1 MFKPKESANSP
12 EVDEEESMTEAKPYS
27 IGKVEVW
34 EAYKRV
40 KANRGAAGVDEQS
53 LEEFDQDLRGNL
65 YKIWN
70 RMSSGSYLPPAVKR
84 VEIPKKGGGM
94 RPLGVPTVADRI
106 AQAVV
111 AKRMEEK
118 VEGIFH
124 PDSYAYR
131 PNKSALDA
139 VGKARERC
147 WRHSWV
153 IDLDIRAFFD
163 SLDWELLMK
172 AVSVHVKEA
181 WMLLYIQRWLK
192 APAVGSDGVEQLRR
206 SGTPQGGVVSPVL
219 ANLFLH
225 YAFDAWMK
233 RTYPEVPFERYADD
247 IVIHCASEE
256 QAKSV
261 LDAVRQR
268 LKECRLELS
277 EQKTKIVYC
286 RDSNRQGKYEQVS
299 FDFLGYTFRPRRAQS
314 HSGRRFWSFLPAISS
329 ASAKRIRQTVRGWH
343 ISSRAHKTLEEMA
356 PWIDPAVRGWMNY
369 YGRYS
374 RSECVRVLRYIN
386 LELAKWA
393 RKKYKNLRKHDRR
406 SEHYLGRLSR
416 RRPDLLALWK
426 LGVYAPIEMAR
437 T

>member
-1 MFKPKESANSP
+1 MFKPKELANSK
-12 EVDEEESMTEAKPYS
+12 EEEPMTEAKPYS

-40 KANRGAAGVDEQS
+40 KANRGATGVDEQS
-53 LEEFDQDLRGNL
+53 LEEFDKDLRGNL

-70 RMSSGSYLPPAVKR
+70 RMSSGSYLPPPVKR

-106 AQAVV
+106 AQTVV
-111 AKRMEEK
+111 AKRIEER

-181 WMLLYIQRWLK
+181 WMLLYIKRWLT
-192 APAVGSDGVEQLRR
+192 APAIGSDGVEQSRS

-233 RTYPEVPFERYADD
+233 RTYPEVSFERYADD
-247 IVIHCASEE
+247 VVIHCASEE

-286 RDSNRQGKYEQVS
+286 QDSNRKGKYEQVS

-314 HSGRRFWSFLPAISS
+314 HSGKRFWSFLPAISKE
-329 ASAKRIRQTVRGWH
+329 AANKIRRTVRAWQLP
-343 ISSRAHKTLEEMA
+343 SQAQKTLAEIA
-356 PWIDPAVRGWMNY
+356 PSIDPIVRGWMNY

-374 RSECVRVLRYIN
+374 RSECIRVLRYIN
-386 LELAKWA
+386 QKLAKWA
-393 RKKYKNLRKHDRR
+393 RKKYKPLRKRDRQ
-406 SEHYLGRLSR
+406 SEHYLGRLAR
-416 RRPDLLALWK
+416 RRPDLLALWA
-426 LGVYAPIEMAR
+426 LGVKPPVEKAR

>member
-12 EVDEEESMTEAKPYS
+12 EVDEEESMTEAKPFR

-147 WRHSWV
+147 WRLSWV

-192 APAVGSDGVEQLRR
+192 APAVGSDGVEQPRR

-329 ASAKRIRQTVRGWH
+329 ASAKKIRQTVRGWQ
-343 ISSRAHKTLEEMA
+343 
-356 PWIDPAVRGWMNY
+356 NY

-426 LGVYAPIEMAR
+426 LGIYAPIEMAR